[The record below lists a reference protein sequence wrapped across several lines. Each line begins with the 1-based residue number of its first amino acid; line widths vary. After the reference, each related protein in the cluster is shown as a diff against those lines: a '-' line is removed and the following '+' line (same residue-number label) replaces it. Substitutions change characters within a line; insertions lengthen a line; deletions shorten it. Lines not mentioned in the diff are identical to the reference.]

1 MNLVEVKDFSFSYP
15 ECSHKVLEHVNLKI
29 KEGTLNVICG
39 RSGCGK
45 STLLRQL
52 KTVLAPAG
60 NTSGQILYRGVS
72 LKDTDHRTQSQEIGF
87 VMQNPDNQIVTDKVW
102 HELAFGLESL
112 GYDNATIRLR
122 VAEMASYFGIQQ
134 WFYKNVAELSGGQ
147 KQLLN
152 LAAVMAMHPSLLIL
166 DEPTSQLDPIAAS
179 DFLETVKKINR
190 DIGTTV
196 LLTEHRLQDIIPYAD
211 RIFVMDEGGVFMEG
225 TPREIGTALGRE
237 KHGMFLS
244 MPVPMQI
251 YGETRSHLTCP
262 LTVSQGRQWIRDYIE
277 EKGITKEQ
285 IQQAN
290 QRLAGSTHAQDNK
303 LPGETAESEVKGIL
317 VGLKLKKNTPEPAI
331 QMKGVWFRYEKDS
344 PDVVRDLSLE
354 VKKGEFYAL
363 VGGNGTGKSTTLS
376 LLSRVHQPY
385 RGRIYLEGKDLRS
398 FKDTQ
403 LYCSYLG
410 VMPQNPQS
418 IFLKKT
424 VLEDLY
430 SVIGGKKEK
439 PSKEY
444 NLSMKKEKAI
454 EGIVSLTHLE
464 GLLDRHPYDLSGG
477 EQQRLALAKVLL
489 LRPKILLMD
498 EPTKGMDA
506 EYKEELGS
514 ILKKLQ
520 SHGMTIFMISH
531 DVEFVAEYADTTGL
545 FFEGNIVTSKKTRD
559 FFAGNNFYTT
569 AANRMARGLFPE
581 AVTGKDVV
589 SCLTNPS

>member
-29 KEGTLNVICG
+29 KEGTLNVVCG

-112 GYDNATIRLR
+112 GCDNATIRLR

-211 RIFVMDEGGVFMEG
+211 RIFVMDEGGVFMDG
-225 TPREIGTALGRE
+225 TPREIGTALGRQ

-251 YGETRSHLTCP
+251 YGETRSRLTCP
-262 LTVSQGRQWIRDYIE
+262 LTVSQGRQWIQEYIE

-303 LPGETAESEVKGIL
+303 LPGETAGSEGKGIL
-317 VGLKLKKNTPEPAI
+317 AGLKSRNHTPEPAI

-385 RGRIYLEGKDLRS
+385 KGRIYLEGKDLRS
-398 FKDTQ
+398 FKDNQ
-403 LYCSYLG
+403 LYCGYLG

-439 PSKEY
+439 LSKEY

-454 EGIVSLTHLE
+454 EGIVSLTHLN
-464 GLLDRHPYDLSGG
+464 GLLDL
-477 EQQRLALAKVLL
+477 
-489 LRPKILLMD
+489 
-498 EPTKGMDA
+498 
-506 EYKEELGS
+506 
-514 ILKKLQ
+514 
-520 SHGMTIFMISH
+520 
-531 DVEFVAEYADTTGL
+531 
-545 FFEGNIVTSKKTRD
+545 
-559 FFAGNNFYTT
+559 
-569 AANRMARGLFPE
+569 
-581 AVTGKDVV
+581 
-589 SCLTNPS
+589 

>member
-134 WFYKNVAELSGGQ
+134 WFYKNVVELSGGQ

-559 FFAGNNFYTT
+559 FFTGNNFYTT

>member
-1 MNLVEVKDFSFSYP
+1 MNLVEIKDFGFSYP
-15 ECSHKVLEHVNLKI
+15 ESSRKVLEHVNLNI
-29 KEGTLNVICG
+29 KEGTLNVIMG

-52 KTVLAPAG
+52 KSVLAPAG
-60 NTSGQILYRGVS
+60 EKEGEILYRNIP
-72 LKDTDHRTQSQEIGF
+72 LRDTDHRTQSQEIGF

-122 VAEMASYFGIQQ
+122 VAEMASYFGIQK
-134 WFYKNVAELSGGQ
+134 WFYKNVSELSGGQ

-152 LAAVMAMHPSLLIL
+152 LASVMAMHPSLLIL

-211 RIFVMDEGGVFMEG
+211 RVFVMDEGTLFLEG
-225 TPREIGTALGRE
+225 KPREIGTKLKE
-237 KHGMFLS
+237 QHHGMFLS

-251 YGETRSHLTCP
+251 YAGTDSALTCP
-262 LTVSQGRQWIRDYIE
+262 LTVSEGRQWIREYIE
-277 EKGITKEQ
+277 EKGIKKEQ

-290 QRLAGSTHAQDNK
+290 QRLERQGEKNEN
-303 LPGETAESEVKGIL
+303 ETAGFF
-317 VGLKLKKNTPEPAI
+317 GHLKRQKENTPPAI
-331 QMKGVWFRYEKDS
+331 QMKDVWFRYEKDS
-344 PDVVRDLSLE
+344 PDVIQDLSLE

-376 LLSRVHQPY
+376 LLGRVHQPY
-385 RGRIYLEGKDLRS
+385 SGRIYLDGKDLRS
-398 FKDTQ
+398 FSDRK
-403 LYCSYLG
+403 LYCGYLG

-439 PSKEY
+439 PSSEY
-444 NLSMKKEKAI
+444 PISMKKEKAI

-464 GLLDRHPYDLSGG
+464 GLLNRHPYDLSGG

>member
-1 MNLVEVKDFSFSYP
+1 MNLVEIKDFGFSYP
-15 ECSHKVLEHVNLKI
+15 ESSRKVLEHVNLNI
-29 KEGTLNVICG
+29 KEGTLNVIMG

-52 KTVLAPAG
+52 KSVLAPAG
-60 NTSGQILYRGVS
+60 EKEGEILYRNIP
-72 LKDTDHRTQSQEIGF
+72 LRDTDHRTQSQEIGF

-122 VAEMASYFGIQQ
+122 VAEMASYFGIQK
-134 WFYKNVAELSGGQ
+134 WFYKNVSELSGGQ

-152 LAAVMAMHPSLLIL
+152 LASVMAMHPSLLIL

-211 RIFVMDEGGVFMEG
+211 RVFVMDEGTLFLEG
-225 TPREIGTALGRE
+225 TPREIGTKLKE
-237 KHGMFLS
+237 HHHGMFLS

-251 YGETRSHLTCP
+251 YAGTESALTCP
-262 LTVSQGRQWIRDYIE
+262 LTVSEGRQWIREYIE
-277 EKGITKEQ
+277 EKGIKKEQ

-290 QRLAGSTHAQDNK
+290 QRLEK
-303 LPGETAESEVKGIL
+303 KGEKNENETTGFFGHFKRQKE
-317 VGLKLKKNTPEPAI
+317 NTPPAI
-331 QMKGVWFRYEKDS
+331 QMKDVWFRYEKDS
-344 PDVVRDLSLE
+344 PDVIQDLSLE

-376 LLSRVHQPY
+376 LLGRVHQPY
-385 RGRIYLEGKDLRS
+385 SGRIYLDGKDLRS
-398 FKDTQ
+398 FSDRE
-403 LYCSYLG
+403 LYCGYLG

-430 SVIGGKKEK
+430 SVVGGKKEK
-439 PSKEY
+439 PSSEY
-444 NLSMKKEKAI
+444 PISMKKEKAI

-464 GLLDRHPYDLSGG
+464 GLLNRHPYDLSGG

-545 FFEGNIVTSKKTRD
+545 FFEGNVVTSKKTRD